1 MDDHL
6 LVVGGNA
13 LLDSTS
19 SGRPAGGRALLA
31 SAKHFD
37 TGRLVARLHGLVGFW
52 CEPID
57 RFRHGIAVIVICRGE
72 TDGVVQLALNALFPA
87 LQVVH
92 LALDAKAFP
101 VTLVGVLAGAS
112 ENLPVVRVG
121 FKFRSDEDLL
131 EDCMVR
137 ACAIYAAVVGA
148 QLFARGRSD
157 IAFFDAMIASY
168 RAVGLSPA

>member
-1 MDDHL
+1 M

-19 SGRPAGGRALLA
+19 SGRPAGGRALLG
-31 SAKHFD
+31 SAKHFN
-37 TGRLVARLHGLVGFW
+37 TGRLVARLHGLGGFW

-57 RFRHGIAVIVICRGE
+57 WLCNGIFVIVISLDE
-72 TDGVVQLALNALFPA
+72 TDGVVQFALNALFLA

-112 ENLPVVRVG
+112 ENLPAVRVG
-121 FKFRSDEDLL
+121 FKFRSDENLL

-137 ACAIYAAVVGA
+137 ARAIYAAVVGA

-168 RAVGLSPA
+168 RAIGLLPA